1 MFAFGRPVSTRRRAA
16 IGTVVVAMLSAVVAG
31 TARPAA
37 AAPADSPGVL
47 GTVPALLKGALDLGP
62 LMPRP
67 LDITMALPL
76 RDQAGLNA
84 LIAAQNTPGSA
95 QYHSYLTPD
104 QFAQRFAP
112 LPATVAQ
119 VTSWAT
125 ASGLTSVAVSPN
137 RTLVQMQG
145 ASDRIGSLLGMHLEN
160 FLSSD
165 GFSYFSPSNIAALP
179 AQLAGRVTAVLGLS
193 DLNHLNVTHT
203 ADNPGTAANSS
214 FKGYGPKEFNSF
226 YNAPAA
232 HPTAHG
238 DGFGQTLAILA
249 EGDLNQ
255 PRADLVQFE
264 NQFGLPHVP
273 WTTVPVGSGP
283 FTDTAGSPEW
293 DLDTQYSTAFAP
305 AAANLLVY
313 QAKSLSDEDILA
325 EMNKWV
331 TDNRAAQASA
341 SFGECESLAHI
352 SGFAVA
358 ADQAL
363 AQAVAQGQT
372 LFSSSGD
379 TGSFCPFLVAE
390 NGLPVGLPGPNY
402 PAASQYAVSVGGTTL
417 TPDGKGGAHE
427 TAWLAGGGGAAFF
440 EPVPAWQANAG
451 GSLLGIN
458 RGTPDVSLDAD
469 PASGYAVIVNGKQLA
484 IGGTSASSPSW
495 LGIWTRAQS
504 THHGSLGFANPTLY
518 SLPAAVFHDITEGFQ
533 GLYMAGPGWDYT
545 TGRGTPDIAALITA
559 LGGGAPAAAPAPPA
573 STGPVV
579 PIAPPALPVA
589 PPASSSPTSS
599 GGGALGAITTL
610 LLGTGTGTSGASPH
624 SGGLPGL
631 DLLGGQG

>member
-1 MFAFGRPVSTRRRAA
+1 MFAFARPAHIGRRAA
-16 IGTVVVAMLSAVVAG
+16 IGSLVVAMVSAAVG
-31 TARPAA
+31 GMARPAA

-47 GTVPALLKGALDLGP
+47 GTLPALLGGALDLGP

-67 LDITMALPL
+67 LDVTMSLPL
-76 RDQAGLNA
+76 RDQAGLRS
-84 LIAAQNTPGSA
+84 LIAAQNTPGNA
-95 QYHSYLTPD
+95 QYHHYLTPD

-112 LPATVAQ
+112 DPATVAQ
-119 VTSWAT
+119 VTGWA
-125 ASGLTSVAVSPN
+125 ASSGLSQVSVSSN
-137 RTLVQMQG
+137 RTLVHMLG
-145 ASDRIGSLLGMHLEN
+145 ASDRIGGLLGMHLEN

-165 GFSYFSPSNIAALP
+165 GFSFFSPSGVASLP

-193 DLNHLNVTHT
+193 SLNHLSVTHT
-203 ADNPGTAANSS
+203 ADNPGTAASSS

-226 YNAPAA
+226 YNAPAP

-249 EGDLNQ
+249 EGDVTQ

-273 WTTVPVGSGP
+273 WTTVPVGAGP
-283 FTDTAGSPEW
+283 FTDTAGAPEW

-305 AAANLLVY
+305 ATANLLVY
-313 QAKSLSDEDILA
+313 QAKSLSDQDILA

-352 SGFAVA
+352 SGFSTA
-358 ADQAL
+358 ADTAL

-372 LFSSSGD
+372 LFASSGD
-379 TGSFCPFLVAE
+379 TGSFCPFLVSQ
-390 NGLPVGLPGPNY
+390 NGLPIGLPGPNY

-427 TAWLAGGGGAAFF
+427 TAWLAGGGGPALF
-440 EPVPAWQANAG
+440 EPTPAWQSGAG
-451 GSLLGIN
+451 GSFLGIN
-458 RGTPDVSLDAD
+458 RGTPDVALDAD

-484 IGGTSASSPSW
+484 IGGTSASSPAW

-504 THHGSLGFANPTLY
+504 AHNGGLGFANPTLY

-533 GLYMAGPGWDYT
+533 GLFVATPGWDYT
-545 TGRGTPDIAALITA
+545 TGRGTPDIAALIAA
-559 LGGGAPAAAPAPPA
+559 LGGAPAAAKAPAPA
-573 STGPVV
+573 AGPVV
-579 PIAPPALPVA
+579 PVAPPALPVA
-589 PPASSSPTSS
+589 QQPASSSGS
-599 GGGALGAITTL
+599 GPLLGITNL
-610 LLGTGTGTSGASPH
+610 LLGTGTSGASSAH
-624 SGGLPGL
+624 GGLLGL
-631 DLLGGQG
+631 GLLGGQG

>member
-1 MFAFGRPVSTRRRAA
+1 
-16 IGTVVVAMLSAVVAG
+16 
-31 TARPAA
+31 
-37 AAPADSPGVL
+37 
-47 GTVPALLKGALDLGP
+47 
-62 LMPRP
+62 
-67 LDITMALPL
+67 
-76 RDQAGLNA
+76 
-84 LIAAQNTPGSA
+84 
-95 QYHSYLTPD
+95 
-104 QFAQRFAP
+104 
-112 LPATVAQ
+112 VAQ

-125 ASGLTSVAVSPN
+125 ASGLSNVSVSAN
-137 RTLVQMQG
+137 RTLVHMQG
-145 ASDRIGSLLGMHLEN
+145 ASDLIGNLLGVHLEN

-165 GFSYFSPSNIAALP
+165 GFSYFSPSTVAALP
-179 AQLAGRVTAVLGLS
+179 AQLAGRVAAVLGLS
-193 DLNHLNVTHT
+193 DLYTVNVTHT
-203 ADNPGTAANSS
+203 AGSVGTAANSS

-226 YNAPAA
+226 YNVPAP

-249 EGDLNQ
+249 EGDLTQ

-283 FTDTAGSPEW
+283 FTDTAGAPEW

-305 AAANLLVY
+305 AAAHLLVY

-341 SFGECESLAHI
+341 SFGECESLAHV

-372 LFSSSGD
+372 LFASSGD
-379 TGSFCPFLVAE
+379 TGSFCPFLVAQ
-390 NGLPVGLPGPNY
+390 NGLPIGLPGPNY
-402 PAASQYAVSVGGTTL
+402 PSASQYAVSVGGTTL
-417 TPDGKGGAHE
+417 TPDGRGGAHE
-427 TAWLAGGGGAAFF
+427 TAWLAGGGGIAYF

-451 GSLLGIN
+451 GQFLGIN

-484 IGGTSASSPSW
+484 VGGTSASSPSW

-504 THHGSLGFANPTLY
+504 THNGSLGFANPTLY
-518 SLPAAVFHDITEGFQ
+518 RLPATAFHDITEGFQ

-545 TGRGTPDIAALITA
+545 TGRGTPDIAALIAA
-559 LGGGAPAAAPAPPA
+559 LGGGAPPAAPAPPA
-573 STGPVV
+573 SSGPV
-579 PIAPPALPVA
+579 APVA
-589 PPASSSPTSS
+589 PPGLPATPPSASSPAGS

-610 LLGTGTGTSGASPH
+610 LLGTGTSGASPH
-624 SGGLPGL
+624 GGLLGL
-631 DLLGGQG
+631 

>member
-1 MFAFGRPVSTRRRAA
+1 MFAFGRPVTNRRRAA
-16 IGTVVVAMLSAVVAG
+16 IGTVVVAMLSAVAVGA
-31 TARPAA
+31 ARPAAA

-47 GTVPALLKGALDLGP
+47 GTVPALLNGALDLGP

-76 RDQAGLNA
+76 RDQAGLDA
-84 LIAAQNTPGSA
+84 LIAAQNTPGNP
-95 QYHSYLTPD
+95 QYHHYLSPD

-112 LPATVAQ
+112 LPATVAR
-119 VTSWAT
+119 VTGWAT
-125 ASGLTSVAVSPN
+125 SSGLSNVSVSPN
-137 RTLVQMQG
+137 RTLVHMTG
-145 ASDRIGSLLGMHLEN
+145 ASSLVGNLLGMHLEN

-165 GFSYFSPSNIAALP
+165 GFSYFSPSNVASLP
-179 AQLAGRVTAVLGLS
+179 ARLAGSVVGVLGLS
-193 DLNHLNVTHT
+193 DLYRVGVSHTTDNV
-203 ADNPGTAANSS
+203 GTAANSA

-226 YNAPAA
+226 YNAPAP
-232 HPTAHG
+232 HPTAHR

-249 EGDLNQ
+249 EGDLTQ

-273 WTTVPVGSGP
+273 WTTVPVGNGP
-283 FTDTAGSPEW
+283 FTDTAGAPEW

-313 QAKSLSDEDILA
+313 QAKSLSDEDIVA
-325 EMNKWV
+325 EINKWV

-379 TGSFCPFLVAE
+379 TGSFCPLPLVSR

-417 TPDGKGGAHE
+417 TPDAKGGAHE
-427 TAWLAGGGGAAFF
+427 TAWMAGGGGIADF

-451 GSLLGIN
+451 GQFLGIN

-469 PASGYAVIVNGKQLA
+469 PASGYAVIVNGKQLPV
-484 IGGTSASSPSW
+484 GGTSASSPAW

-504 THHGSLGFANPTLY
+504 THGGALGFANPTLY
-518 SLPAAVFHDITEGFQ
+518 SLPASAIHDITEGFQ

-545 TGRGTPDIAALITA
+545 TGRGTPDIAALIA
-559 LGGGAPAAAPAPPA
+559 GLGGGAPAAAPAPPA
-573 STGPVV
+573 TSAPAVPV
-579 PIAPPALPVA
+579 APPALPVA
-589 PPASSSPTSS
+589 PPSSHSSS
-599 GGGALGAITTL
+599 GALGSITTL
-610 LLGTGTGTSGASPH
+610 LIGTGTSGASPR
-624 SGGLPGL
+624 GGLLGL
-631 DLLGGQG
+631 AARGRQG